1 MGDCIVIGD
10 FNIVRDDTKRLGSH
24 YHPTVAINFN
34 DFIDFRDTNDV
45 PMGVLI
51 LLGVTSRGLNLVNLI
66 DFWSPREHCVDDDP
80 TTFRF
85 FHSWFMMDTF
95 DDIIRHSWSSALEG
109 KQFVYPNIAFE
120 CNNFIEVSSL
130 LLQVAPFEN

>member
-1 MGDCIVIGD
+1 MFISVYAPQGVNCKRVLWNQLSDLIGSISGDCIVIGD

-66 DFWSPREHCVDDDP
+66 DFWSPRV
-80 TTFRF
+80 
-85 FHSWFMMDTF
+85 
-95 DDIIRHSWSSALEG
+95 L
-109 KQFVYPNIAFE
+109 
-120 CNNFIEVSSL
+120 
-130 LLQVAPFEN
+130 